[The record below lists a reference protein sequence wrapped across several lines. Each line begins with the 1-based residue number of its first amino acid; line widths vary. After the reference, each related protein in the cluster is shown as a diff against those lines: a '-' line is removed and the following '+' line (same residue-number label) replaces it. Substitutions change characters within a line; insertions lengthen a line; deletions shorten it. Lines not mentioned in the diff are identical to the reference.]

1 MKSLRSLNRSNALLL
16 LLAVVVFIFG
26 YGFFRFAFV
35 ESNNDP
41 LSQEIVLIFLGSFVT
56 VLVTAVLLNKQTEV
70 ELKKEENL
78 NFLDLKKQIYMD
90 LIDHLED
97 VVLSGETS
105 EDDIIKLQF
114 LNQKLALVAD
124 PDVLAEFES
133 FIRTFGQI
141 ADDPDLD
148 RRDTTKLMSAL
159 SRLTVTIRADL
170 IGPLDQNEAVTAAQI
185 ARQITANNESFALIT
200 PPEES

>member
-26 YGFFRFAFV
+26 YGFFRFVFV
-35 ESNNDP
+35 RSGNDP

-56 VLVTAVLLNKQTEV
+56 VLITAVLLNKQTEV

-97 VVLSGETS
+97 VVLSGEMS
-105 EDDIIKLQF
+105 ADDIIKLQF

-124 PDVLAEFES
+124 PDVLVEFEK
-133 FIRTFGQI
+133 FIRTFAQI
-141 ADDPDLD
+141 AQDPDLD
-148 RRDTTKLMSAL
+148 KRETNQLMSAL
-159 SRLTVTIRADL
+159 SRLTIKIRTDL
-170 IGPLDQNEAVTAAQI
+170 IGPLDQNETLTSAQI
-185 ARQITANNESFALIT
+185 AEQITANNQSFELIT
-200 PPEES
+200 PRDKS

>member
-26 YGFFRFAFV
+26 YGFFRFVFV
-35 ESNNDP
+35 QSDNDP

-56 VLVTAVLLNKQTEV
+56 VLITAVLLNKQTEV

-105 EDDIIKLQF
+105 ADDIIKLQF

-124 PDVLAEFES
+124 PDVLVEFEK
-133 FIRTFGQI
+133 FIHTFAQI
-141 ADDPDLD
+141 AQDPDLD
-148 RRDTTKLMSAL
+148 KRETSQLMEAL
-159 SRLTVTIRADL
+159 SRLTIKIRADL
-170 IGPLDQNEAVTAAQI
+170 IGPLDQNESLTSAQI
-185 ARQITANNESFALIT
+185 AAQITANNQSFALIT
-200 PPEES
+200 SLDES

>member
-26 YGFFRFAFV
+26 YGFFRFVFV
-35 ESNNDP
+35 QSDNDP

-56 VLVTAVLLNKQTEV
+56 VLITAVLLNKQTEV

-105 EDDIIKLQF
+105 DDDIIKLQF

-124 PDVLAEFES
+124 PDVLVEFEK
-133 FIRTFGQI
+133 FIRVFAQI
-141 ADDPDLD
+141 AQDPDLD
-148 RRDTTKLMSAL
+148 KRETNQLMSAL
-159 SRLTVTIRADL
+159 SSLTITIRADL
-170 IGPLDQNEAVTAAQI
+170 IGPLDQNEPFTSAQI
-185 ARQITANNESFALIT
+185 AKQITVNNQSFELMAPLDES
-200 PPEES
+200 

>member
-16 LLAVVVFIFG
+16 LLAVMVFVFG
-26 YGFFRFAFV
+26 YGFFRFVFV
-35 ESNNDP
+35 QSDNDP

-97 VVLSGETS
+97 VVLSGEMS
-105 EDDIIKLQF
+105 ADDIIKLQF

-124 PDVLAEFES
+124 PGVLVEFEK
-133 FIRTFGQI
+133 FIRVFAQI
-141 ADDPDLD
+141 AQDPDLD
-148 RRDTTKLMSAL
+148 KRETNQLMSAL
-159 SRLTVTIRADL
+159 SSLTITIRADL
-170 IGPLDQNEAVTAAQI
+170 IGPLDQNEPFTSAQI
-185 ARQITANNESFALIT
+185 AKQITANNQSFELIAPLDES
-200 PPEES
+200 